1 MTWKPSVTT
10 NADFRC
16 TRLKEILPS
25 NGPRQGL
32 SQLPP
37 RVPVGVVQTVDL
49 KARTAVVEWR
59 CSHRESPQEVSLFE
73 LAPHPYFELRLG
85 DIVFIPPYL
94 VPEVGHWIG
103 RVVQL
108 QNFTVLVYLGN
119 GTLAEL
125 PRDFNGG
132 ILDDFYWDER

>member
-1 MTWKPSVTT
+1 MVRIWAKPT
-10 NADFRC
+10 
-16 TRLKEILPS
+16 
-25 NGPRQGL
+25 
-32 SQLPP
+32 
-37 RVPVGVVQTVDL
+37 
-49 KARTAVVEWR
+49 
-59 CSHRESPQEVSLFE
+59 PQELAGE
-73 LAPHPYFELRLG
+73 LPRKSPKPKASKPRIGHGLE
-85 DIVFIPPYL
+85 
-94 VPEVGHWIG
+94 EVGHWIG